1 MKKLYSLLLFVFIIN
16 GAGNAAGTQELRP
29 SDTTKN
35 HPAASQ
41 PAGKSKITD
50 TRKDKP
56 GFLKTGIN
64 ISLKPF
70 IPTIFKKDT
79 ENKKPLQED
88 DKLLSNVKVY
98 PNPVQDELNL
108 SYRVN
113 KDSNVTIQIMDVLGN
128 EIATLLSQKLTA
140 GEQLNTFNISA
151 RLNSGFYFLRL
162 TAGSE
167 TVVKRIS
174 VL

>member
-1 MKKLYSLLLFVFIIN
+1 MKKLYSLLLLVFIIN

-29 SDTTKN
+29 SDTTKS
-35 HPAASQ
+35 HKTETSPEKKA
-41 PAGKSKITD
+41 KITD
-50 TRKDKP
+50 TRKNKP
-56 GFLKTGIN
+56 GILNTGIS

-70 IPTIFKKDT
+70 KPVIFKKAA
-79 ENKKPLQED
+79 E
-88 DKLLSNVKVY
+88 DKLFQEEDKVLSNVKVY

-108 SYRVN
+108 SYCVN

-140 GEQLNTFNISA
+140 GEQLNTFNITS
-151 RLNSGFYFLRL
+151 RLNSGFYFLRV
-162 TAGSE
+162 TAGNE